1 MSPARYG
8 PISAIFT
15 GTGVK
20 NRFIFI
26 HEHTPVRAAN
36 NPAIKSLLV
45 LEAPVLEICPEEF
58 EL

>member
-8 PISAIFT
+8 PISAMFT

-20 NRFIFI
+20 NKFIFI

-45 LEAPVLEICPEEF
+45 LDVAVLEICPEEF
-58 EL
+58 ES